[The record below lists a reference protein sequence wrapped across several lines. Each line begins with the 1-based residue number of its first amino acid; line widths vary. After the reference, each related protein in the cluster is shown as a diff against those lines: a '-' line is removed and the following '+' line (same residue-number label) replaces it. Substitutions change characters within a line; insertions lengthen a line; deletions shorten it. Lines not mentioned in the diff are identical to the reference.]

1 MPRASIVVNVGNPQ
15 PLTIRNLDDEVLS
28 SRRNYREDFMTIVQQ
43 QSQYATKQKTD
54 RARKT
59 ARLQILPP
67 KSRPTAT
74 GGHEIKVI
82 SATRPG
88 TATPDRKVAATRRQE
103 PELVVG
109 TCQPDPESV
118 RALIREWLVPL
129 LVKEFLA
136 EQKPFPGTGTLQIQE
151 DDLLSPLAEGSG
163 ESPREHANG

>member
-1 MPRASIVVNVGNPQ
+1 MA
-15 PLTIRNLDDEVLS
+15 
-28 SRRNYREDFMTIVQQ
+28 IVQQ
-43 QSQYATKQKTD
+43 QSQYGTKQKTD

-74 GGHEIKVI
+74 GGHEIKAI

-88 TATPDRKVAATRRQE
+88 TATPDRKAATTRRQE
-103 PELVVG
+103 PELVVEP
-109 TCQPDPESV
+109 CQPDPETV

-136 EQKPFPGTGTLQIQE
+136 EQKAFPGGTLQIQE
-151 DDLLSPLAEGSG
+151 DDLLNPLAEGSG